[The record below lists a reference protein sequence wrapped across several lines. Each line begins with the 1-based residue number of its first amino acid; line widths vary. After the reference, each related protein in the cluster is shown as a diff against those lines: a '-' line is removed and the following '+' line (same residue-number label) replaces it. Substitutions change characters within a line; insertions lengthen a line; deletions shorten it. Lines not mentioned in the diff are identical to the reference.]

1 MGCVNGNYLP
11 LFTIYP
17 AISTQYT
24 VQPMPYPGMME
35 FRRVYSLYIT
45 HSLPKTL
52 DYGRVCKEFATCLF
66 CLQYQMNSCIQ
77 QLLQNFRP
85 RKILQ
90 SKIWRMENLSF
101 PGEFRNKS
109 QVCLKLSKL
118 LVWAICQ
125 IGNQCVLLSDFLTA

>member
-1 MGCVNGNYLP
+1 MATTYPFL
-11 LFTIYP
+11 LFTLP
-17 AISTQYT
+17 TVHSTQYNRCRTLGWWNFAGYTYYT
-24 VQPMPYPGMME
+24 VNC
-35 FRRVYSLYIT
+35 T